1 MRTCGRRVCV
11 CCLRYNWKCNSYDSL
26 TQLHSR
32 SQLVSY
38 ATPVYTLS
46 WGPDSDSLL
55 IASSNKLL
63 DIIKTQS
70 RGKSIQW
77 DGLPKEKG
85 VVTAL
90 DWNHVNNL
98 IVSGGEDCCY
108 RIFDR

>member
-1 MRTCGRRVCV
+1 M
-11 CCLRYNWKCNSYDSL
+11 
-26 TQLHSR
+26 
-32 SQLVSY
+32 
-38 ATPVYTLS
+38 
-46 WGPDSDSLL
+46 
-55 IASSNKLL
+55 L

>member
-1 MRTCGRRVCV
+1 MVP
-11 CCLRYNWKCNSYDSL
+11 LRPQFYPIDPNLTYATSL
-26 TQLHSR
+26 AAQPLR

-46 WGPDSDSLL
+46 WGPDNDSLL
-55 IASSNKLL
+55 IASSNKLS
-63 DIIKTQS
+63 IIKTQS
-70 RGKSIQW
+70 RGKTVQW
-77 DGLPKEKG
+77 DGLPKDKG